1 MPATSPCNP
10 CCSDPVVTNVPGT
23 QGAAG
28 TNGTNGVNAYTTVTG
43 VGFVV
48 PAIGSTVTAQLASS
62 AWMVAGQVI
71 VTDGPANFRVV
82 SFPDST
88 SAVLTFLG
96 QSGDVAPGVTIP
108 VGARVSPSGVG
119 YGPSLSVYASGTA
132 YTVTATP
139 ALVDFGTTDPS
150 ITITSPGTWLIF
162 SRARYDLNA
171 ATFAARTVTSLLRRT
186 NNTASDLT
194 NSSTSWLTGTTTT
207 VTSTQFQLIPP
218 ILYVTANSNDIIQLW
233 GSVSVL
239 PSAGTLTVTE
249 ASIVAIKIA

>member
-28 TNGTNGVNAYTTVTG
+28 TNGTNGVNAYTTTTAN
-43 VGFVV
+43 FVV
-48 PAIGSTVTAQLASS
+48 PAVGSNVTVQVASS
-62 AWMVAGQVI
+62 IWMVVGQILVI
-71 VTDGPANFRVV
+71 TGPASFRVV
-82 SFPDST
+82 SFPDTVSV
-88 SAVLTFLG
+88 VLTFLG
-96 QSGDVAPGVTIP
+96 YAGDVAAGVTIAS
-108 VGARVSPSGVG
+108 GAGVSPSGVG
-119 YGPSLSVYASGTA
+119 YGPGLSVYASGTA

-150 ITITSPGTWLIF
+150 ITITSPGTWLILA
-162 SRARYDLNA
+162 RLRYDLNA

-186 NNTASDLT
+186 NNTAADLT
-194 NSSTSWLTGTTTT
+194 NSSTAWLTGTTTT
-207 VTSTQFQLIPP
+207 VTSTQFQAIPP
-218 ILYVTANSNDIIQLW
+218 ILYQTSNSNDTIQLW